1 VTTPLTIAMAIT
13 LLKSSQRVV
22 ALHLAN
28 TTRLVF
34 AKRSAVTKLVL
45 SSAVPAYFV
54 KPAAML
60 AISLSVA
67 PSAQV
72 GFMLSAVTKLL
83 SFIVYWK

>member
-1 VTTPLTIAMAIT
+1 MTTPLTITMTIT
-13 LLKSSQRVV
+13 LLKSSQGGRG
-22 ALHLAN
+22 AHLAK
-28 TTRLVF
+28 TTKLVF

-54 KPAAML
+54 NSAAML

-67 PSAQV
+67 ASAQV
-72 GFMLSAVTKLL
+72 GIMLSAVTKLL